1 VHLVGSCYMNLLQL
15 HACFYEAN
23 YSTAP
28 QITFPCTSLN
38 GYRIRSIFK
47 RV

>member
-1 VHLVGSCYMNLLQL
+1 VHLVGSCYMDLLQL

-28 QITFPCTSLN
+28 QIIFPCTLN
-38 GYRIRSIFK
+38 GYHIKSIFK
-47 RV
+47 KV